1 MSNGTSKRNDKA
13 QYAHTA
19 AVELHA
25 SSNAAV
31 EPKVSSISK
40 KNAANG
46 RAKPQVY
53 HTSTPREYVDTGM
66 DANQAPITVYRPFRR
81 NDSGNATSS
90 SFIAKSPIMEELRRM
105 KTGFKIELEK
115 FER

>member
-1 MSNGTSKRNDKA
+1 MSNGTIKRNDKA

-19 AVELHA
+19 AVELHV

-66 DANQAPITVYRPFRR
+66 DANQVPIAVYRPFRR
-81 NDSGNATSS
+81 NDSGNATAS
-90 SFIAKSPIMEELRRM
+90 SFISRSPIMEEL
-105 KTGFKIELEK
+105 KKLKSSFKIELEK